1 MVYKISTKRGD
12 VNPDSNRIP
21 VNSLLF
27 SKIIPTALFVLVLGT
42 LGLMLFALGVIFGLV
57 TF

>member
-1 MVYKISTKRGD
+1 MVHEISTKRGD

-27 SKIIPTALFVLVLGT
+27 SKIIPTALFVLMLVT
-42 LGLMLFALGVIFGLV
+42 LGLILFALGVIFGLIS
-57 TF
+57 F